1 MGKGHKLSPN
11 WTFLDERSFQ
21 RAGGHRSV
29 MIDSPHLH
37 AHVVGLDDH
46 TNTLGVEPVSY
57 THLTL
62 PTSDLV

>member
-11 WTFLDERSFQ
+11 RTFLDESSFQ

-46 TNTLGVEPVSY
+46 ADTLWVE
-57 THLTL
+57 LTA
-62 PTSDLV
+62 